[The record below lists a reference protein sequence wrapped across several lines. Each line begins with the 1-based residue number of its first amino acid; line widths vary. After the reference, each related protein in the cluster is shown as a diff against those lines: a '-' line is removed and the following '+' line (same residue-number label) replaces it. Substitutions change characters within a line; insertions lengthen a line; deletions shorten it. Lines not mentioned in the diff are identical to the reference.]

1 VDIILYPKKHK
12 EVNKVR
18 KIMNQVWSE
27 AEKQFIRDS
36 AGKLTDEAG
45 AIELSKVCGRIVTV
59 NAWRKQR
66 QKMGIKKNP
75 GRGVCSVRQ
84 ESETECD
91 SSS

>member
-1 VDIILYPKKHK
+1 
-12 EVNKVR
+12 
-18 KIMNQVWSE
+18 MNQVWSQ
-27 AEKQFIRDS
+27 AEKEFIKDAADR
-36 AGKLTDEAG
+36 LTDEAG

-75 GRGVCSVRQ
+75 GRGVCSVK
-84 ESETECD
+84 EGEKECD